1 MALPARLVQL
11 GVFGA
16 AQGVR
21 GEVRVKSFTAEPKAI
36 GGYGVLTDK
45 SGARAFRFESVRPLR
60 EDMLVVRLAG
70 VSTRNAAEAL
80 AGVEIF
86 ARRDQLPP
94 PAADEFYYDDLV
106 GLTAVTT
113 DGAPLGRVVGLSNYG
128 AGDILEIASDG
139 GGETLLLPFRRT
151 VATEIDFAGGRIV
164 VAPPREIDG
173 EAPPP
178 DPQKNLRT

>member
-1 MALPARLVQL
+1 MASPTRLVQL

-36 GGYGVLTDK
+36 GGYGALTDK

-60 EDMLVVRLAG
+60 DDMLVVHLAG
-70 VSTRNAAEAL
+70 VTTRNAAAAL
-80 AGVEIF
+80 TGVEIF

-94 PAADEFYYDDLV
+94 PAADEFYCDDLI
-106 GLTAVTT
+106 GLVAVTA
-113 DGAPLGRVVGLSNYG
+113 DGAPLGRVVGVSNYG
-128 AGDILEIASDG
+128 AGDILEIAPAD
-139 GGETLLLPFRRT
+139 GGETMLMPFSKA

-164 VAPPREIDG
+164 VAPPSEIDG
-173 EAPPP
+173 EEEDVAPSRS
-178 DPQKNLRT
+178 Q

>member
-1 MALPARLVQL
+1 MASSARLVQL

-21 GEVRVKSFTAEPKAI
+21 GEVRVKSFTADPRAI

-45 SGARAFRFESVRPLR
+45 NGARAFRFESVRPLR
-60 EDMLVVRLAG
+60 DDMLVVRIAG
-70 VSTRNAAEAL
+70 VSTRDAAQAL
-80 AGVEIF
+80 TGVEIF
-86 ARRDQLPP
+86 ARREQLPP

-106 GLTAVTT
+106 GLAAVTV
-113 DGAPLGRVVGLSNYG
+113 DGAPLGRVAGLRNYG
-128 AGDILEIASDG
+128 AGDILEVTPAAG
-139 GGETLLLPFRRT
+139 GDTLLLPFSKA

-178 DPQKNLRT
+178 AP

>member
-1 MALPARLVQL
+1 MASSARLVRL

-16 AQGVR
+16 ALGVR

-36 GGYGVLTDK
+36 GGYGVLTDE

-60 EDMLVVRLAG
+60 DDILVVRLAG
-70 VSTRNAAEAL
+70 VTTRNAAAAL
-80 AGVEIF
+80 TGVEIF

-94 PAADEFYYDDLV
+94 PAADELYYDVLV
-106 GLTAVTT
+106 GLTAVTS
-113 DGAPLGRVVGLSNYG
+113 DGAPLGRVTGLRNYG
-128 AGDILEIASDG
+128 AGDILEIAPAG
-139 GGETLLLPFRRT
+139 GGETLLLPFSKA

-164 VAPPREIDG
+164 VAPPLEIDG

-178 DPQKNLRT
+178 AL

>member
-1 MALPARLVQL
+1 MASSARRGLL
-11 GVFGA
+11 GVCGA

-36 GGYGVLTDK
+36 AGYGDLTDG
-45 SGARAFRFESVRPLR
+45 SGARAFRFEAARPLR
-60 EDMLVVRLAG
+60 DDMLVVRLAG
-70 VSTRNAAEAL
+70 VTTRDAAEAL
-80 AGVEIF
+80 TGVEIF

-128 AGDILEIASDG
+128 AGDILEIAPAN
-139 GGETLLLPFRRT
+139 GGETLLLPFTR
-151 VATEIDFAGGRIV
+151 AAAPEIDFAGGRIV

-178 DPQKNLRT
+178 DPQKNLRM

>member
-1 MALPARLVQL
+1 MASPARLVQL

-45 SGARAFRFESVRPLR
+45 SGARAFHFESVRPLR
-60 EDMLVVRLAG
+60 DDMLVVRLAG

-113 DGAPLGRVVGLSNYG
+113 EGAPLGRVAVRCGFDTAAEFMEELKRIRAAIRAVYQ
-128 AGDILEIASDG
+128 
-139 GGETLLLPFRRT
+139 T
-151 VATEIDFAGGRIV
+151 VF
-164 VAPPREIDG
+164 PP
-173 EAPPP
+173 
-178 DPQKNLRT
+178 

>member
-1 MALPARLVQL
+1 
-11 GVFGA
+11 
-16 AQGVR
+16 
-21 GEVRVKSFTAEPKAI
+21 
-36 GGYGVLTDK
+36 
-45 SGARAFRFESVRPLR
+45 
-60 EDMLVVRLAG
+60 
-70 VSTRNAAEAL
+70 
-80 AGVEIF
+80 
-86 ARRDQLPP
+86 
-94 PAADEFYYDDLV
+94 
-106 GLTAVTT
+106 VTT

-139 GGETLLLPFRRT
+139 GGETLLLPFSKT